1 MVAMEKTAWF
11 ALMNWKTRTRSP
23 RSPVRTRLPPLP
35 RCRAPGAVAG
45 SHAADASVP
54 RAQRW
59 SGRPVGGFHRDR
71 PDEPSSRSPGRSART
86 HATAPPGFAH
96 IGPDQP
102 SVAGIPAD
110 RVGDS
115 SASMAPPSQVERCP
129 PNRVNSSKAV
139 AQGLAWA
146 QCPPGYAPNVP
157 HHSIKTQV
165 LSASLPEF
173 SKEIGPAP
181 VEVVHHLVQGAI
193 GRKVGLTDNVQCPL
207 GSRDHRSGRYE
218 PYPPGQGIDLD

>member
-1 MVAMEKTAWF
+1 MVAMGKTAWF

-59 SGRPVGGFHRDR
+59 ACRPVGGFHRDR

-115 SASMAPPSQVERCP
+115 SASMAPPSQGKRCP
-129 PNRVNSSKAV
+129 PNRVNSSALDLDEIARAYVPTFLTIKAR
-139 AQGLAWA
+139 QIHSWA
-146 QCPPGYAPNVP
+146 ETDIEAR
-157 HHSIKTQV
+157 
-165 LSASLPEF
+165 
-173 SKEIGPAP
+173 
-181 VEVVHHLVQGAI
+181 HHLA
-193 GRKVGLTDNVQCPL
+193 
-207 GSRDHRSGRYE
+207 
-218 PYPPGQGIDLD
+218 

>member
-1 MVAMEKTAWF
+1 MVAMGKTAWF

-129 PNRVNSSKAV
+129 PNRVNSN
-139 AQGLAWA
+139 L
-146 QCPPGYAPNVP
+146 
-157 HHSIKTQV
+157 
-165 LSASLPEF
+165 LLL
-173 SKEIGPAP
+173 
-181 VEVVHHLVQGAI
+181 EVVGEKELNLRFPRQADPQV
-193 GRKVGLTDNVQCPL
+193 GR
-207 GSRDHRSGRYE
+207 
-218 PYPPGQGIDLD
+218 

>member
-1 MVAMEKTAWF
+1 MVAMGKTAWF

-71 PDEPSSRSPGRSART
+71 PDESSSRSPGRSART

-115 SASMAPPSQVERCP
+115 SASMASPSQVERCP
-129 PNRVNSSKAV
+129 PNRVNSTKLNGAV
-139 AQGLAWA
+139 LLAA
-146 QCPPGYAPNVP
+146 D
-157 HHSIKTQV
+157 
-165 LSASLPEF
+165 LSAAVLRGATLNGADF
-173 SKEIGPAP
+173 GGAKLRRAKLG
-181 VEVVHHLVQGAI
+181 EVA
-193 GRKVGLTDNVQCPL
+193 DM
-207 GSRDHRSGRYE
+207 Y
-218 PYPPGQGIDLD
+218 

>member
-1 MVAMEKTAWF
+1 AQSFYHIWG
-11 ALMNWKTRTRSP
+11 SP
-23 RSPVRTRLPPLP
+23 K
-35 RCRAPGAVAG
+35 
-45 SHAADASVP
+45 
-54 RAQRW
+54 
-59 SGRPVGGFHRDR
+59 
-71 PDEPSSRSPGRSART
+71 
-86 HATAPPGFAH
+86 
-96 IGPDQP
+96 
-102 SVAGIPAD
+102 AGIKSLW
-110 RVGDS
+110 GDS
-115 SASMAPPSQVERCP
+115 YFRG
-129 PNRVNSSKAV
+129 KAV

-193 GRKVGLTDNVQCPL
+193 RRKVGLTDNVQCPL

-218 PYPPGQGIDLD
+218 PYPPGQGIDL

>member
-1 MVAMEKTAWF
+1 MVAMGKTAWF

-35 RCRAPGAVAG
+35 RWRAPGAVAG

-71 PDEPSSRSPGRSART
+71 PDEPSSRPPGRSART

-129 PNRVNSSKAV
+129 PNRVNSTDV
-139 AQGLAWA
+139 IRRRF
-146 QCPPGYAPNVP
+146 PPLY
-157 HHSIKTQV
+157 I
-165 LSASLPEF
+165 LSR
-173 SKEIGPAP
+173 EIFGRGRTSALRDR
-181 VEVVHHLVQGAI
+181 EV
-193 GRKVGLTDNVQCPL
+193 DY
-207 GSRDHRSGRYE
+207 GSRYS
-218 PYPPGQGIDLD
+218 

>member
-1 MVAMEKTAWF
+1 MVAMGKTAWF

-71 PDEPSSRSPGRSART
+71 PDEPSSRSPGQSART

-115 SASMAPPSQVERCP
+115 SASIAPPSQVERCP
-129 PNRVNSSKAV
+129 PNRVNSNPQQIPRHRPDAEVQKARLAV
-139 AQGLAWA
+139 HHRSACSGVKALPNTSDARRQAAKLCYRFGPLTPSARSANLIAGDGTKNGL
-146 QCPPGYAPNVP
+146 PAPNKEP
-157 HHSIKTQV
+157 ATKPKKT
-165 LSASLPEF
+165 
-173 SKEIGPAP
+173 
-181 VEVVHHLVQGAI
+181 
-193 GRKVGLTDNVQCPL
+193 T
-207 GSRDHRSGRYE
+207 
-218 PYPPGQGIDLD
+218 

>member
-1 MVAMEKTAWF
+1 MVAMGKTAWF
-11 ALMNWKTRTRSP
+11 ALMNWKTRTRPP
-23 RSPVRTRLPPLP
+23 RAPVRTRLPPLP

-45 SHAADASVP
+45 SPAADASVP

-96 IGPDQP
+96 NGPDQP

-129 PNRVNSSKAV
+129 PNRVNSTP
-139 AQGLAWA
+139 GLGLILALL
-146 QCPPGYAPNVP
+146 V
-157 HHSIKTQV
+157 
-165 LSASLPEF
+165 SL
-173 SKEIGPAP
+173 G
-181 VEVVHHLVQGAI
+181 LWGAI
-193 GRKVGLTDNVQCPL
+193 WLIASTLTAVWPW
-207 GSRDHRSGRYE
+207 
-218 PYPPGQGIDLD
+218 